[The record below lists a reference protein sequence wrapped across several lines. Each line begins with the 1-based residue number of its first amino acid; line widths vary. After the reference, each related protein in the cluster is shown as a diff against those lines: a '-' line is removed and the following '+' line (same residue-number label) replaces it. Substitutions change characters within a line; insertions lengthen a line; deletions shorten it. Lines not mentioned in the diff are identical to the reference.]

1 MAVLKKIT
9 AALLLVFSLSACSG
23 PDKKAPVSSSDE
35 LPKMSKEDGKIIT
48 EKEISV
54 WEFSKTKQFDKLRSI
69 LADDYI
75 GYFSSGDMRPS
86 DVINLLKNTTIR
98 SYHLSNISVKPVS
111 NDVAIITYDVQQDVQ
126 AADGSKWIPEVGAS
140 STYVK
145 RKGIW
150 YSVFY
155 QEMPLR

>member
-1 MAVLKKIT
+1 MAAFKKT
-9 AALLLVFSLSACSG
+9 AAAIFLVTCLLSCSG
-23 PDKKAPVSSSDE
+23 PDKKPVSPSSSQ
-35 LPKMSKEDGKIIT
+35 LPEVSKEDGKIIT
-48 EKEISV
+48 EKEISI

-69 LADDYI
+69 LADDYT

-86 DVINLLKNTTIR
+86 DVINLLKNTTIY
-98 SYHLSNISVKPVS
+98 SYHLSNIHVKPVS
-111 NDVAIITYDVQQDVQ
+111 DDVVIITYDVQQDVQ